1 MKTSVSSYSYLKYM
15 RSTGADL
22 FKICDL
28 AKKTGFD
35 GIEFTRLNED
45 GRSFDET
52 RKLASELKSHCDEI
66 GLPIVAYAVGANFLC
81 QDPSAEAE
89 KIKRD
94 ADIAASL
101 SAPVMRHDVCYS
113 LPKKHLYS
121 YRDAAKDMA
130 PYIRDVA
137 DYAMKIGVKT
147 CTENHGYI
155 FQSPERVEL
164 LMLTVNH
171 PSYGWLCDI
180 GNFLCA
186 DADPVK
192 AVTVAKDYVFHAHVK
207 DFLFKDGSVARP
219 SGFFGTSGGNH
230 IRGTILGH
238 GTVPVRNCLSIL
250 KNSGYDGYVSLEFEG
265 PEDNLEAIS
274 ASYGF
279 LKKTLSEI

>member
-1 MKTSVSSYSYLKYM
+1 MKTSVSSYSYLKFM
-15 RSTGADL
+15 KKNGADL
-22 FKICDL
+22 FKVCEL
-28 AKKTGFD
+28 AKETGFE
-35 GIEFTRLNED
+35 GIEFTRLYEN
-45 GRSFDET
+45 GHTFDET
-52 RKLASELKSHCDEI
+52 RKLASDLKTHCDSI

-81 QDPSAEAE
+81 EDPAAEAE

-94 ADIAASL
+94 ADIAAVL
-101 SAPVMRHDVCYS
+101 GAPVLRHDVCYA

-121 YRDAAKDMA
+121 YRDAANDMA

-137 DYAMKIGVKT
+137 EYAMKLGVRT

-155 FQSPERVEL
+155 FQSPERVEK

-171 PSYGWLCDI
+171 PNYGWLCDI

-207 DFLFKDGSVARP
+207 DFLFKSGQVERP
-219 SGFFGTSGGNH
+219 TGFFGTSGGNH
-230 IRGTILGH
+230 LRGTILGH
-238 GTVPVRNCLSIL
+238 GVVPVRNCLSIL

-265 PEDNLEAIS
+265 PEDNLDAIS
-274 ASYGF
+274 ASYAF
-279 LKKTLSEI
+279 LRKTLSEI

>member
-1 MKTSVSSYSYLKYM
+1 MKTSVSSYSYLKFM
-15 RSTGADL
+15 KKNGADL
-22 FKICDL
+22 FKVCEL
-28 AKKTGFD
+28 AKETGFE
-35 GIEFTRLNED
+35 GIEFTRLYEN
-45 GRSFDET
+45 GHTFDET
-52 RKLASELKSHCDEI
+52 RKLASDLKTHCDSI

-81 QDPSAEAE
+81 EDPAAEAE

-94 ADIAASL
+94 ADIAAVL
-101 SAPVMRHDVCYS
+101 GAPVLRHDVCYA

-121 YRDAAKDMA
+121 YRDAANDMA

-137 DYAMKIGVKT
+137 EYAMKLGVRT

-155 FQSPERVEL
+155 FQSPERVEK

-171 PSYGWLCDI
+171 PNYGWLCDI

-207 DFLFKDGSVARP
+207 DFLFKSGQVERP
-219 SGFFGTSGGNH
+219 TGFFGTSGGNH
-230 IRGTILGH
+230 LRGTILGH
-238 GTVPVRNCLSIL
+238 GVVPVRNCLSIL

-265 PEDNLEAIS
+265 PEDNLDAIS
-274 ASYGF
+274 ASYEF
-279 LKKTLSEI
+279 LRKTLSEI